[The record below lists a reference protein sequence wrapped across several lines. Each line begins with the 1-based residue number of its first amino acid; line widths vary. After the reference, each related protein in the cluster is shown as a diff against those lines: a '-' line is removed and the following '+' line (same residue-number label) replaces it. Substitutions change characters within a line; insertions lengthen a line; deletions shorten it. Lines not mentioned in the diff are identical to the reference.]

1 MSHVHDFDSA
11 MDIRFGDSPELDAML
26 LHFMTENGLEYTI
39 DPLKNASPE
48 QVRFM
53 VARRG
58 ETFYAPCSDWM
69 FLLLLK
75 PGPNSELMKNYRE
88 IWKNLVLLVYEF
100 VPQRSLRRK
109 ILNLCRYKFR
119 MAINAS
125 ILIPSRL
132 MKRLLTIFMTQSG
145 IDDPYM
151 ERKRKRNAMAQKVLD
166 SEDWDR
172 AVYASP
178 DSLAS
183 NGRIDD
189 LRYELDFLELKR
201 IIAMA
206 SVTQYDDVASY
217 FTALG
222 RVDQQVENCRKGFEP
237 LRGLLDP
244 RNSGPLKILMLPS
257 GTGSILFD
265 LELVRALVNQGHRV
279 VLALKEG
286 FYFDY
291 ACFWDA
297 DNDPV
302 LTESL
307 QNAHLL
313 TDLDISKN
321 DLLREIREHP
331 FVVISDG
338 TRERLNPYRMSVAI
352 ARAWKE
358 CDLIMIEGYGQYRRI
373 FETGN
378 EFTRDVF
385 SYYRDEQGKLRLGF
399 RPKAAWVRKFSE
411 RYISA
416 KADEIIMEMRQ
427 AREQGQ
433 TIIFY
438 SGVIGSIPGQ
448 VTIAIKVINT
458 FVADLRKRL
467 DSIYV
472 INPGEHFEKGMDADD
487 LMFMWE
493 QVQRSGLLNVW
504 RFQSVQDIEHS
515 FALMGEKVPPVWA
528 GKDSTYSTGC
538 TKEMQIALN
547 VQKEHRELQI
557 IGPSPER
564 FFRRREYRVGKFC
577 DIAIDESRV

>member
-1 MSHVHDFDSA
+1 MSHVPYFDSA
-11 MDIRFGDSPELDAML
+11 MDVRFGDSPELDAML

-53 VARRG
+53 VARQG

-69 FLLLLK
+69 FLLLLQ
-75 PGPNSELMKNYRE
+75 PGPTHELMKNYRE
-88 IWKNLVLLVYEF
+88 VWRSLAVLVYEF
-100 VPQRSLRRK
+100 VPQRRLRKK
-109 ILNLCRYKFR
+109 ILNLCRYKFH

-125 ILIPSRL
+125 IIIPSRL
-132 MKRLLTIFMTQSG
+132 MKRLLTIFITQSG

-151 ERKRKRNAMAQKVLD
+151 ERKRKHNAMAQKVID
-166 SEDWDR
+166 SDDWDR

-178 DSLAS
+178 DLLV
-183 NGRIDD
+183 GKERIDD

-206 SVTQYDDVASY
+206 SVTQYDDVTSY

-222 RVDQQVENCRKGFEP
+222 GVDQEVENSRKDFES

-265 LELVRALVNQGHRV
+265 LELVHALVNQGHRV
-279 VLALKEG
+279 ILALKEG

-291 ACFWDA
+291 ASYWDV

-302 LTESL
+302 LAESL
-307 QNAHLL
+307 QNARML

-321 DLLREIREHP
+321 ELLREIREHP
-331 FVVISDG
+331 FVVVSDG
-338 TRERLNPYRMSVAI
+338 TRERLNPYRMSVAM

-358 CDLIMIEGYGQYRRI
+358 CDLIMVEGYGQYRRI
-373 FETGN
+373 FETGH

-385 SYYRDEQGKLRLGF
+385 SYYRDKQGNLRLEF
-399 RPKAAWVRKFSE
+399 RPKAAWVHKFSE

-416 KADEIIMEMRQ
+416 KADEIIAEMRQ
-427 AREQGQ
+427 AREQGH
-433 TIIFY
+433 TVIFY

-448 VTIAIKVINT
+448 VTTAIKVINI

-467 DSIYV
+467 DSVHV
-472 INPGEHFEKGMDADD
+472 INPGEHFEEGMDADD

-504 RFQSVQDIEHS
+504 HFQSVEDIEHS
-515 FALMGEKVPPVWA
+515 FALMGERVPPVWA

-538 TKEMQIALN
+538 TKEMHIALD

-564 FFRRREYRVGKFC
+564 FFRRREYGVGRFS
-577 DIAIDESRV
+577 DVAIDEGRV